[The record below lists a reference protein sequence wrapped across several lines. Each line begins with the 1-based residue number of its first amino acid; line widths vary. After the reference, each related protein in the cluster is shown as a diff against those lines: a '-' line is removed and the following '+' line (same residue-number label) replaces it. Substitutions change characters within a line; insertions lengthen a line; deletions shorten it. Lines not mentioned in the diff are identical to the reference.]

1 MQSKKQTLEKV
12 LHVFYGNYAGDNM
25 NVKMA
30 MRKAKKLGIEV
41 KTVVANDD
49 CASAPKTELKKDV
62 GLPVKF

>member
-1 MQSKKQTLEKV
+1 
-12 LHVFYGNYAGDNM
+12 M

-49 CASAPKTELKKDV
+49 CASAPKTRIRKKGRWGCRWKFV
-62 GLPVKF
+62 MWWKVVKQSSSGRSL

>member
-1 MQSKKQTLEKV
+1 
-12 LHVFYGNYAGDNM
+12 M

-49 CASAPKTELKKDV
+49 CASAPKKQN
-62 GLPVKF
+62 